1 MRRLLITGVSGF
13 LGWNIARL
21 ARHEWDVMGTYFST
35 KRQVTQTAFTAIE
48 TGRID
53 LTDFREMREMMAMVK
68 PHAVIHTAA
77 LTDPNY
83 CETHPDESFRINVDA
98 ARNLAGL
105 CGDREIP
112 FVFTSTDLVFDG
124 TKAPY
129 REDDLITPISVY
141 GEHKAQAEME
151 ILERHAL
158 AAVCRMPLMFG
169 GRSPSHISFLQWM
182 VDKMERGERLPLFK
196 DEFRTPVDAESAARG
211 LLHIARSGLP
221 ETQEEEERSP
231 ISGRLHLGGPE
242 RISRYHFGLLV
253 QEIAPFPDARLDPV
267 SLGDIALAAAR
278 PPDVSLDSSR
288 ARGLG
293 YDPLP
298 LRRALAKLFNRSLP
312 EERSPSDE
320 DEG

>member
-13 LGWNIARL
+13 LGWNLARL
-21 ARHEWDVMGTYFST
+21 ARQDWEVMGTYFST
-35 KRQVTQTAFTAIE
+35 KRQIAQTAFTAIE

-53 LTDFREMREMMAMVK
+53 LTEFREMRDMMAMVN

-83 CETHPDESFRINVDA
+83 CETHPDESFRINVEA

-129 REDDLITPISVY
+129 REDDPIAPISVY
-141 GEHKAQAEME
+141 GEHKAQAEAE
-151 ILERHAL
+151 VFERHAW

-169 GRSPSHISFLQWM
+169 GRSPTHFSFLQWM

-211 LLHIARSGLP
+211 LLMIARSGLP
-221 ETQEEEERSP
+221 ETQEEEERPP

-242 RISRYHFGLLV
+242 RISRYEFGLLL
-253 QEIAPFPDARLDPV
+253 QEIGQFANARIDPV

-288 ARGLG
+288 ARELG

-298 LRRALAKLFNRSLP
+298 LRKALANLFGVNLP
-312 EERSPSDE
+312 PSPGVE
-320 DEG
+320 V

>member
-21 ARHEWDVMGTYFST
+21 ARHEWDVMGTYFSV
-35 KRQVTQTAFTAIE
+35 KRQIAQTAFTAIE

-53 LTDFREMREMMAMVK
+53 LTDFRDMREMMAMVR
-68 PHAVIHTAA
+68 PYAVIHTAA

-83 CETHPDESFRINVDA
+83 CETHPDESFRMNVDA

-129 REDDLITPISVY
+129 GEDDPITPISVY

-151 ILERHAL
+151 IVERYAL
-158 AAVCRMPLMFG
+158 AAICRMPLMFG
-169 GRSPSHISFLQWM
+169 ERSPTHISFLQWM
-182 VDKMERGERLPLFK
+182 VDKMERGEPLPLFR

-211 LLHIARSGLP
+211 LLMIARSGLP
-221 ETQEEEERSP
+221 EVQDEEERPP
-231 ISGRLHLGGPE
+231 ITGRLHLGGPE
-242 RISRYHFGLLV
+242 RISRYEFGLLV
-253 QEIAPFPDARLDPV
+253 QEIGQFPNARIDPV
-267 SLGDIALAAAR
+267 SLGDITLAAAR

-288 ARGLG
+288 ARELG
-293 YDPLP
+293 YDPLS
-298 LRRALAKLFNRSLP
+298 LRSALAKIFNVTLP
-312 EERSPSDE
+312 QPPASDE
-320 DEG
+320 EE

>member
-35 KRQVTQTAFTAIE
+35 RRQIAETAFTAIE

-53 LTDFREMREMMAMVK
+53 LTEFRDMRDMLDMVK
-68 PHAVIHTAA
+68 PYAVIHTAA

-124 TKAPY
+124 AKAPY

-141 GEHKAQAEME
+141 GEHKALAEME
-151 ILERHAL
+151 VLERYAL

-169 GRSPSHISFLQWM
+169 PRSPTHISFLQWM
-182 VDKMERGERLPLFK
+182 VDKMERGETLPLFK

-211 LLHIARSGLP
+211 LLMIARSGLP
-221 ETQEEEERSP
+221 EVQDEEERPP
-231 ISGRLHLGGPE
+231 ITGRLHLGGPE
-242 RISRYHFGLLV
+242 RISRYEFGLLV
-253 QEIAPFPDARLDPV
+253 QELLQFPNARIEPV

-288 ARGLG
+288 ARALG

-298 LRRALAKLFNRSLP
+298 LRTALAKIFNLSLP
-312 EERSPSDE
+312 QPPASGEEE
-320 DEG
+320 H

>member
-21 ARHEWDVMGTYFST
+21 ARHEWDVMGTYFSV
-35 KRQVTQTAFTAIE
+35 KRQIAQTAFTAID

-83 CETHPDESFRINVDA
+83 CETHADESFRINVEA

-124 TKAPY
+124 TQAPY
-129 REDDLITPISVY
+129 REDDPITPISVY

-151 ILERHAL
+151 ILERYAL

-169 GRSPSHISFLQWM
+169 RRSPSHVSFLQWM
-182 VDKMERGERLPLFK
+182 VDKMERGDRLPLFK
-196 DEFRTPVDAESAARG
+196 DEYRTPVDAESAARG
-211 LLHIARSGLP
+211 LLMIARSALP
-221 ETQEEEERSP
+221 ETQEEEERPP

-242 RISRYHFGLLV
+242 RISRYEFGLLV
-253 QEIAPFPDARLDPV
+253 QEIGQFPNARIDPV
-267 SLGDIALAAAR
+267 NLGDITLAAAR

-288 ARGLG
+288 ARKLG

-298 LRRALAKLFNRSLP
+298 LRAALAQILNITLP
-312 EERSPSDE
+312 QPPATDEEDS
-320 DEG
+320 